1 VTGVYQGYV
10 AAINSRLAL
19 GTRLT
24 EVLETWNT
32 FDWVVAYV
40 HIAVL
45 RALIWS
51 SWSTKYNKLGRF
63 LFKKRLFSVSPVSQ
77 EYRVY
82 CIFYTFHYWV
92 WNSALVLWCCV
103 NACTFTLFV
112 SEKSV
117 WIISNLKLYKLQNIA
132 AFHWTLR
139 NSFLCCTNAPR
150 STT

>member
-1 VTGVYQGYV
+1 MTGVYQGYV

-63 LFKKRLFSVSPVSQ
+63 LFKKRLFSVSQ

-82 CIFYTFHYWV
+82 CILYLSRLGLKFSPCIMVLRKCMYFY
-92 WNSALVLWCCV
+92 
-103 NACTFTLFV
+103 FV
-112 SEKSV
+112 RIWKECLNYFQLEAIQTTK
-117 WIISNLKLYKLQNIA
+117 
-132 AFHWTLR
+132 HR
-139 NSFLCCTNAPR
+139 SFSLD
-150 STT
+150 SS